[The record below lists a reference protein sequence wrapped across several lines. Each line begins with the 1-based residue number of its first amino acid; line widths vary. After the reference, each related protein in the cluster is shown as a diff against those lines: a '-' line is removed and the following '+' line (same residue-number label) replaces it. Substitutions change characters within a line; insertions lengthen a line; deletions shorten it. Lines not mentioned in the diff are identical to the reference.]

1 MTRLD
6 RTTIQAE
13 LTRAGLLHAAAPL
26 SDATYAPPKLGW
38 LTGEFDHWFRQGLN
52 ALAIAPYVAEAGDC
66 DDYAAL
72 YTALAKVCHRRM
84 PGSPGTALPVGILH
98 YVSTTGPH
106 AVVVA
111 ITSDAGLVVIEPQL
125 PRKTL
130 TLTPAEAKSAWL
142 LVI

>member
-1 MTRLD
+1 MTRID
-6 RTTIQAE
+6 STTIQAE
-13 LTRAGLLHAAAPL
+13 LVRAGLLHATARL
-26 SDATYAPPKLGW
+26 TDATYAPPRLDWLLGK
-38 LTGEFDHWFRQGLN
+38 FDHWFRESLN
-52 ALAIAPYVAEAGDC
+52 ALRIAPYVAEAGDC

-72 YTALAKVCHRRM
+72 YVALAKVCHRRM
-84 PGSPGTALPVGILH
+84 PSCAGTALPVGFLH
-98 YVSTTGPH
+98 YVSATGPH